1 RYSPSGAFDFPE
13 YCGDVLD
20 DGDGFSLEE
29 TDTELE
35 APAPSALEEL
45 ELSTAAPAGF
55 APSPQ
60 ADNSTANPEM
70 LKVPIRARRD
80 KPGVRV
86 FIGEH
91 ILKKIVAG

>member
-1 RYSPSGAFDFPE
+1 
-13 YCGDVLD
+13 VLN

-29 TDTELE
+29 TEAELE

-45 ELSTAAPAGF
+45 ELSVTTPAGF
-55 APSPQ
+55 ESSAH
-60 ADNSTANPEM
+60 ADKSTANPEM
-70 LKVPIRARRD
+70 LKVLIRARRD
-80 KPGVRV
+80 KTGVRV

>member
-1 RYSPSGAFDFPE
+1 
-13 YCGDVLD
+13 VLN

-29 TDTELE
+29 TEAELE

-45 ELSTAAPAGF
+45 ELSVAIPAGF
-55 APSPQ
+55 APSPH
-60 ADNSTANPEM
+60 ADSNPETPKA
-70 LKVPIRARRD
+70 LIRARRD
-80 KPGVRV
+80 KTGIRV